1 MERQDQGHDSGS
13 ERLTWDRKECA
24 RQIGVSVRTLD
35 RMVAEGRVPVL
46 KARSKKLFL
55 PESIRAWMQES
66 QENKEGKR

>member
-46 KARSKKLFL
+46 KARDRKSVV
-55 PESIRAWMQES
+55 
-66 QENKEGKR
+66 